1 MLHSWTM
8 LFLTVPLA
16 TGREGDSCGPQ
27 GSCLLCHGPTA
38 RDFNETWFVCHS
50 FCKSWIQYSTL
61 GIQTK
66 ISIRLVSLNHLRT
79 RTIPSKVQTS
89 KLILQLVI
97 LIIRVGEACYHTEE
111 IGVDCDKTTYGH
123 PCCVIR

>member
-16 TGREGDSCGPQ
+16 AGREGDSCGPQ

-38 RDFNETWFVCHS
+38 RYFNGTCFSILLQKMDPVFNTWHTEYKL
-50 FCKSWIQYSTL
+50 KSVDL
-61 GIQTK
+61 
-66 ISIRLVSLNHLRT
+66 LLLLN
-79 RTIPSKVQTS
+79 SKL
-89 KLILQLVI
+89 LILQLQ
-97 LIIRVGEACYHTEE
+97 LIPNIRVGEACYHTEE
-111 IGVDCDKTTYGH
+111 IGVDCDKTTHGH